1 MISFVLQS
9 VTLQAQETRTAQKQK
24 SIVFLKRLSST
35 IKPMASANECDV
47 SWREMGKLEVLLTL
61 VSKFLN
67 ICHNIPNTTLLKY

>member
-47 SWREMGKLEVLLTL
+47 S
-61 VSKFLN
+61 
-67 ICHNIPNTTLLKY
+67 